1 MTTTTMTIAQR
12 GSRLESSR
20 ALPLVAE
27 MEFADA
33 SPFGLQGL
41 RRETLTLLKEDAVKR
56 FAVALSLA
64 RNRRQTE
71 DSSLIDRVI
80 ARNPDWVQEYRVIH
94 LIEKSLWFDGR
105 CDFVMQ
111 MTRNPSQIPDN
122 PPREI
127 RDALSKAYALHPD
140 ATVWYGVPLFGDE
153 RNAQGLPIP
162 LTANQVHEEAA
173 KRMTA
178 ARRHAQRMGWLYR
191 GVSRVRQTPQQIHQW
206 TRRRWLSAKGVWQ
219 KFVDE
224 YRQACRDSKRRRRAA
239 AIAQFEYVRTGKKT
253 TVIPEHSTRLG
264 KIAASASAAIAQM
277 GAGLDDASLRAEEF
291 MENHQYSA
299 AGLAVLPAIALQVL
313 PLFLAPSVVVACDP
327 FLFIELPE
335 EPGKLR
341 MIGHWYW
348 QPGRHG
354 GETLHVH
361 V

>member
-1 MTTTTMTIAQR
+1 MAMLTIAQR
-12 GSRLESSR
+12 GSQLDFVRS
-20 ALPLVAE
+20 LPVVAE
-27 MEFADA
+27 MEFQDS

-41 RRETLTLLKEDAVKR
+41 RRETLMVLKEDAVKH
-56 FAVALSLA
+56 FAVTLSLA
-64 RNRRQTE
+64 GNRQQI
-71 DSSLIDRVI
+71 DDGSLSDRVL

-127 RDALSKAYALHPD
+127 RDALSKAYALHSD

-162 LTANQVHEEAA
+162 LTADQVRKEAA

-178 ARRHAQRMGWLYR
+178 ARLHAWRMGWFYR
-191 GVSRVRQTPQQIHQW
+191 GMSRVRQTPQQIRQW
-206 TRRRWLSAKGVWQ
+206 TRRRWLSVKGVWQ

-224 YRQACRDSKRRRRAA
+224 YRQACKDSMRRRRAA

-253 TVIPEHSTRLG
+253 TVIPEHTTRLG
-264 KIAASASAAIAQM
+264 KIAASASAAIAQI
-277 GAGLDDASLRAEEF
+277 GSSLDEASLRAEEF

-299 AGLAVLPAIALQVL
+299 AGLAVLPAMALQVL

-327 FLFIELPE
+327 FLFIELPD

-348 QPGRHG
+348 QPGNRG
-354 GETLHVH
+354 GETLHLH